1 MKKSTSVLSMTDM
14 IGTHG
19 VRPVTPPAPK
29 PTDKTTT
36 TITEDKQASKQAST
50 PLLKKKFYTIY
61 TTKGLFLANRRGT
74 VPLSCVK
81 AAS

>member
-36 TITEDKQASKQAST
+36 TITEDKQASKHSSSKEKI
-50 PLLKKKFYTIY
+50 LYDIHDK
-61 TTKGLFLANRRGT
+61 GT
-74 VPLSCVK
+74 VPRQSAWDGPFVVC
-81 AAS
+81 